1 MFSKAAPADDNNNT
15 NMATKLFVGNLP
27 FSVSEKDL
35 QDCFAQAGAVVSV
48 SIMQDR
54 NTGRSR
60 GFAFVEMNTQA
71 EAEAAIGQ
79 FHGKEFQGRALTVNV
94 ARPRE
99 ERPPGRNY
107 EERR

>member
-99 ERPPGRNY
+99 ERPPGRSY

>member
-1 MFSKAAPADDNNNT
+1 
-15 NMATKLFVGNLP
+15 MAIKLFVGNLP
-27 FSVSEKDL
+27 FSAAEKDL
-35 QDCFAQAGAVVSV
+35 QDHFAQAGSVVSAT
-48 SIMQDR
+48 IMQDR

-71 EAEAAIGQ
+71 EAEAAISQ

-99 ERPPGRNY
+99 ERPPSRSYG
-107 EERR
+107 ERR